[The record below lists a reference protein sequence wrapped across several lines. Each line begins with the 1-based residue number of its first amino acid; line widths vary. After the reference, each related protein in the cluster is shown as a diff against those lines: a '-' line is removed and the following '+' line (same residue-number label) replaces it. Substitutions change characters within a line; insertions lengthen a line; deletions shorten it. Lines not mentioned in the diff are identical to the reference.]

1 MRILVV
7 GGGAREH
14 ALCWKLAGE
23 AGIRQV
29 VCAPGNAGLSQIARC
44 VPVDI
49 GDPNAVLSLVER
61 EQIDLTVVGPE
72 FPLTRGLANVLAEA
86 GHPVCGPTR
95 EAAELESS
103 KGFAKDLMARHG
115 VPTARYV
122 ICETA
127 SAALDTLRSGRFGY
141 PVVLKADGLDA
152 GKGVVVAHD
161 AASAEASVTQMMV
174 DRRFGDAGAR
184 VLVEEC
190 LWGREASFF
199 VLTDGE
205 RAAVLP
211 SAQDHKRAFDEDRGP
226 NTGGMG
232 AFSPSPLIDET
243 MAGRILDDIV
253 FPTLHGMAAEGR
265 PYRGFLYCGLM
276 LTANGPKVIE
286 FNARL
291 GDPETQVILPAL
303 GVELL
308 PLLIDA
314 TCGRLASGVCPVRP
328 ERHVGVVLASGG
340 YPDRF
345 ETGHVISGLGGAA
358 TLPDVMVF
366 HAGTAQLGSDV
377 VTAGGRVLT
386 VVARGADFASA
397 RERAYNAVS
406 RVWFDQMHFRR
417 DIAASVS

>member
-14 ALCWKLAGE
+14 TLCWKLAGE

-29 VCAPGNAGLSQIARC
+29 VCAPGNTGLSQIARC

-49 GDPNAVLSLVER
+49 GDPSAVLSLVER

-141 PVVLKADGLDA
+141 PVVLKADGLAA
-152 GKGVVVAHD
+152 GKGVVVAPD
-161 AASAEASVTQMMV
+161 AASAEASVKHIMV

-199 VLTDGE
+199 VLTDGA

-211 SAQDHKRAFDEDRGP
+211 SAQDHKRAFDEDQGP

-232 AFSPSPLIDET
+232 AFSPSPLIDGA
-243 MAGRILDDIV
+243 MAGRILDEIV

-276 LTANGPKVIE
+276 LTADGPKVIE

-314 TCGRLASGVCPVRP
+314 TCGRLASGVCRVRP

-345 ETGHVISGLGGAA
+345 ETGHVISGLDAAA

-366 HAGTAQLGSDV
+366 HAGTAQVGSDV

-397 RERAYNAVS
+397 RERAYDAVS
-406 RVWFDQMHFRR
+406 RVSFDQMHFRR
-417 DIAASVS
+417 DIAASLS

>member
-49 GDPNAVLSLVER
+49 GDPSAVLSLVER

-72 FPLTRGLANVLAEA
+72 FPLTRGLANVLAEE

-127 SAALDTLRSGRFGY
+127 SAAIDTLRSRRFGY
-141 PVVLKADGLDA
+141 PVVLKADGLAA
-152 GKGVVVAHD
+152 GKGVVVAPD

-205 RAAVLP
+205 RATVLP

-253 FPTLHGMAAEGR
+253 FPTLHGMAAQGR

-276 LTANGPKVIE
+276 LTADGPKVIE

-314 TCGRLASGVCPVRP
+314 ACGRLASGVCRVRP

-345 ETGHVISGLGGAA
+345 ETGHVISGLDGVA

-406 RVWFDQMHFRR
+406 GISFDQMHFRR